1 MLFFAFLVSQA
12 QKRETSPGTTGTT
25 SEDERSKKMKK
36 EDLVAKG
43 LSEEHAQIA
52 VDAWNEAV
60 KGFVP
65 KDRFDEVSGKLK
77 EANTT
82 IETLKKDNSDNEELQ
97 KQVNEYKE
105 KVTALEI
112 ASANTVKEY
121 ALKDKLKE
129 AGVVDADY
137 IIYKQG
143 GLDKFTFDKDGKP
156 VGIDDIVKPLKES
169 APHLFKADPGPDY
182 KPAGG
187 GTPLAKNPFAKDSF
201 NLTEQGKLL
210 RENPAQAQ
218 VLAAAAGVTINV

>member
-1 MLFFAFLVSQA
+1 
-12 QKRETSPGTTGTT
+12 
-25 SEDERSKKMKK
+25 MKK
-36 EDLVAKG
+36 EELVAKG
-43 LSEEHAQIA
+43 LSEEHAQI
-52 VDAWNEAV
+52 VIDAWNEAV

-65 KDRFDEVSGKLK
+65 KERFDEINGKLK

-97 KQVNEYKE
+97 KQVKEYRE
-105 KVTALEI
+105 KVTALET

-121 ALKDKLKE
+121 ALRDKLKE

-143 GLDKFTFDKDGKP
+143 GLDKFTFDEDGNP

-169 APHLFKADPGPDY
+169 SPHLFKADPGPDY
-182 KPAGG
+182 RPAGR
-187 GTPLAKNPFAKDSF
+187 GTPPAKNPFAKDSF

-210 RENPAQAQ
+210 KENPTQAQA
-218 VLAAAAGVTINV
+218 LAAAAGVTINV

>member
-1 MLFFAFLVSQA
+1 
-12 QKRETSPGTTGTT
+12 
-25 SEDERSKKMKK
+25 MKK
-36 EDLVAKG
+36 EELVAKG

-65 KDRFDEVSGKLK
+65 KERFDEVNGKLK

-82 IETLKKDNSDNEELQ
+82 IDTLKKSNADNGELQ
-97 KQVNEYKE
+97 RQVKEYKE
-105 KVTALEI
+105 KVTILE
-112 ASANTVKEY
+112 ATAANTRKEY

-143 GLDKFTFDKDGKP
+143 GIDKFTFDKEGNP
-156 VGIDDIVKPLKES
+156 VGIDDVVKPLKES
-169 APHLFKADPGPDY
+169 SPHLFKAEPGADY

-187 GTPLAKNPFAKDSF
+187 GTPPSKNPFAKDSF

-210 RENPAQAQ
+210 RENPAQAKA
-218 VLAAAAGVTINV
+218 LASAAGVTI

>member
-1 MLFFAFLVSQA
+1 
-12 QKRETSPGTTGTT
+12 
-25 SEDERSKKMKK
+25 MKK

-52 VDAWNEAV
+52 VDTWNESV

-65 KDRFDEVSGKLK
+65 KERFDEINGKLK

-82 IETLKKDNSDNEELQ
+82 IETLKKDNSDNKELQ
-97 KQVNEYKE
+97 KQVKEYKE
-105 KVTALEI
+105 KVTTLET

-129 AGVVDADY
+129 AGVVDTDY

-169 APHLFKADPGPDY
+169 SPHLFKTEPGADY
-182 KPAGG
+182 RPAGG
-187 GTPLAKNPFAKDSF
+187 GTPPAKNPFAKDSF

-210 RENPAQAQ
+210 KENPAQAQ